1 MNVRCYAQ
9 RLLNPFRGAMHVVK
23 CGAAEAVTTDGLHWD
38 IYVAMEDLLDGL
50 YGIPRVQI
58 GDIRYGSWSAD
69 KGLKRGPL
77 YPSDDF
83 RRLEEMGATV
93 YQNLLHVH
101 REIPFP
107 FADRFELW
115 LLDAAAQPLALLH
128 SAVEEHDVSPEPPV
142 AWRAGLAAR
151 ERFSSPAMGR
161 IEGVDARL
169 ANAADYLTACVNAR
183 AGDPPAAQW
192 FARQP
197 DGSGRSLL
205 SIGATA
211 AAPDRR
217 LPGDAFPPLL
227 LADFGDDD
235 LHRQLIADFHAW
247 QAPWLLV
254 LSHLDAATR
263 RAVELRARRQALAI
277 YDQHRLYPET
287 MDREAIQSALV
298 EAVLRRSQPHL
309 EARADENPS
318 PFYIELNPGGQE

>member
-1 MNVRCYAQ
+1 MSVRCYAQ
-9 RLLNPFRGAMHVVK
+9 RLLNPFRGAMHVVEF
-23 CGAAEAVTTDGLHWD
+23 GAAEAVTTDGVHWD

-50 YGIPRVQI
+50 YGIARVQI
-58 GDIRYGSWSAD
+58 SDIRYGSWSAD

-93 YQNLLHVH
+93 YQHLLRAH

-107 FADRFELW
+107 FLDRFELW
-115 LLDAAAQPLALLH
+115 LLDTAGAPLALLH
-128 SAVEEHDVSPEPPV
+128 SVVDEEDVAPEPPL

-161 IEGVDARL
+161 LLGVDARFTS
-169 ANAADYLTACVNAR
+169 AADYLAACVNAR
-183 AGDPPAAQW
+183 AGDPPVAQW
-192 FARQP
+192 FARQA
-197 DGSGRSLL
+197 DGSGRGLQC
-205 SIGATA
+205 IGAA
-211 AAPDRR
+211 AGEGRTLTR
-217 LPGDAFPPLL
+217 DAFPPLL
-227 LADFGDDD
+227 LAAFGHDD
-235 LHRQLIADFHAW
+235 LHRQLIEDFHTW

-263 RAVELRARRQALAI
+263 RAIEQRARRQALAI

-287 MDREAIQSALV
+287 MDRQTIQSALV

-318 PFYIELNPGGQE
+318 PFYIELNPAGPE